1 MLLNHQNPASLHFL
15 MMTIVSRKTGGA
27 IPGRCVCM
35 MCMMM
40 LLGSICISHGML
52 CMWESVLTIFPYSP
66 GSEAISAVCLMV
78 YGEQAGARIMMFVL
92 SWSKGLQGE
101 RITHNQTNIDEAP
114 TGGKCGCLT
123 TT

>member
-52 CMWESVLTIFPYSP
+52 CMWESILTIFPYSP

-78 YGEQAGARIMMFVL
+78 YGEQAGARIE
-92 SWSKGLQGE
+92 GLQGE
-101 RITHNQTNIDEAP
+101 RITRSQTNIDEAP